1 MDWSPISENEIWDRI
16 NAAQVDMSAPEQR
29 LWEAIS
35 IIPEKWDQVPHGS
48 QGGGFWAVG
57 IIGRSVIWYND
68 IEDGFNISK
77 YATYGRIDEYWC
89 NQDELL
95 ITVKRLDHMI
105 RGDA

>member
-1 MDWSPISENEIWDRI
+1 
-16 NAAQVDMSAPEQR
+16 
-29 LWEAIS
+29 
-35 IIPEKWDQVPHGS
+35 
-48 QGGGFWAVG
+48 VG